1 MHPFAYR
8 RATRDGEASALA
20 ASHEHA
26 AFIAGGTELLPLCK
40 AGILAP
46 ELVIDIS
53 RLPLDAVTSTD
64 DGLVIGALARLSEV
78 ADHPLVRRDVPVIVE
93 ALNASA
99 SPQIRNVATIGGNLM
114 QRSRCHYF
122 RGDALPCNKRAAGSG
137 CGARF
142 GENRAHAIFGAS
154 EHCAATHASDL
165 AVALVA
171 LDSRL
176 RLRRPDGERCVLLED
191 FYCQP
196 GDTPWRETELRPG
209 ELIVAV
215 EIGRGS
221 DACRSSYLK
230 LRDRASFE
238 FAVVSVA
245 AVLAIEDGRITEA
258 RIAAGGVGTKP
269 WRLRGSEKVLRNETA
284 GETLFRLAASNAAD
298 GAVPLKHN
306 GFKLKLLRRSVLRVL
321 MSLCGVSIAGEPS

>member
-53 RLPLDAVTSTD
+53 RLPLDAVTSTE

-99 SPQIRNVATIGGNLM
+99 SPQIRNVPTIGGNLM
-114 QRSRCHYF
+114 QRRRCHYF
-122 RGDALPCNKRAAGSG
+122 RGDALPCNK
-137 CGARF
+137 
-142 GENRAHAIFGAS
+142 RAHAIFGAS

-171 LDSRL
+171 LDARL

-245 AVLAIEDGRITEA
+245 AVLAIEGGRITEA

-284 GETLFRLAASNAAD
+284 GETLFRLAAS
-298 GAVPLKHN
+298 
-306 GFKLKLLRRSVLRVL
+306 
-321 MSLCGVSIAGEPS
+321 